1 MDSLIASLA
10 PLLFIIGFVLPT
22 SVPFKKFPLLNYAQS
37 AMCHLLLDEYYFLMN
52 ILKKKKEKKKKKLVK
67 ELKFHMPRGMVREK
81 RKIA

>member
-10 PLLFIIGFVLPT
+10 PLRFIIGFVLPI

-52 ILKKKKEKKKKKLVK
+52 ILKKKKKEEEKKKNFPLS
-67 ELKFHMPRGMVREK
+67 GN
-81 RKIA
+81 